1 MRRARPLGRI
11 LLCLMCVAAAGCGGD
26 GPTQVPENETFIKLE
41 SDAGDF
47 IGGGETFNF
56 TPATA
61 TFQVNYSGNYLYV
74 TVLGQW
80 TFDFRLPSS
89 ASTLQNGTYT
99 GAVLYPSADLTK
111 PALRVT
117 SQSRACTSATGSFT
131 LQNARYV
138 SDQLQDF
145 DVTFEQHCSGA
156 APALHGTIHVR
167 R

>member
-1 MRRARPLGRI
+1 MRSARPLGRM
-11 LLCLMCVAAAGCGGD
+11 LVCLICVAAAGCGDG
-26 GPTQVPENETFIKLE
+26 GPTQVQENETFIKLE

-47 IGGGETFNF
+47 IGGGQTFNF

-89 ASTLQNGTYT
+89 APTLRNGTYT
-99 GAVLYPSADLTK
+99 GAVLYPSADLAK
-111 PALRVT
+111 PALKV
-117 SQSRACTSATGSFT
+117 SSPSRACTSATGSFT
-131 LQNARYV
+131 LQNVRYAA
-138 SDQLQDF
+138 DQLQDF
-145 DVTFEQHCSGA
+145 DLVFEQHCNGA
-156 APALHGTIHVR
+156 AAALHGTIHVR